1 MLVVED
7 DSFTRSTVAAALER
21 EGFSTPD
28 PAGNVSQA
36 IQSFNK
42 NRHAVLL
49 VDLDLGS
56 GPSGLELANLLRKS
70 SPGLGV
76 VFLTSFEDP
85 RLHSRSGNLLPKG
98 SRYLVKQS
106 LVDTKQISM
115 ALLNA
120 KSEAALTN
128 PRQEILAFSNFT
140 DVQIETMKLVAAG
153 YSNSEIAKRRF
164 VSEKAVEKTIK
175 LIADQLHL
183 APDSTKNL
191 RVSITRAYLKLTGGK
206 V

>member
-7 DSFTRSTVAAALER
+7 DSFTRTTVAAALER
-21 EGFSTPD
+21 EGFEVPD
-28 PAGNVSQA
+28 PAGNVAQA
-36 IQSFNK
+36 IDSFNK
-42 NRHAVLL
+42 NRHSVLL
-49 VDLDLGS
+49 VDLDLGA

-70 SPGLGV
+70 SPALGI

-85 RLHSRSGNLLPKG
+85 RLHSRSGSNLPAG

-153 YSNSEIAKRRF
+153 YSNSEIAKQRF
-164 VSEKAVEKTIK
+164 VSEKAIEKTIK
-175 LIADQLHL
+175 LIAEQLEL
-183 APDSTKNL
+183 APDSSKNL